1 MPSCSIGAASTA
13 HSTAVFFSVRQAV
26 RLSKNNRQRETKSSS
41 FTKIGPEGGCAPTNQ
56 GLQSTSVPVP
66 IAVPLLSSSSIRYCT
81 QTSARRQVI
90 CQKRTAQGSLVKMLE
105 GNGRR
110 NGPLD
115 PSIFTET

>member
-13 HSTAVFFSVRQAV
+13 HSTAVFFSVRMAV

-41 FTKIGPEGGCAPTNQ
+41 FTKESVLRVAVPQRIKGCNH
-56 GLQSTSVPVP
+56 SVPVP

-81 QTSARRQVI
+81 QTSARLQVI